1 MSTTALS
8 SLRDYLLGTLSVND
22 MTWLMEELAGYIQK
36 EQCPEPYTMDE
47 LNTRIDKSE
56 SDAAEGRVRSHE
68 EVFASILNVERLSA
82 I

>member
-36 EQCPEPYTMDE
+36 EQRPEPYTMDE

-56 SDAAEGRVRSHE
+56 RDAAEGRVWSHE

>member
-36 EQCPEPYTMDE
+36 EQHPEPYTMDE

-56 SDAAEGRVRSHE
+56 RDAAEGRVRPHE